1 MMLVSFN
8 LCKNYH
14 TETDESVLNS
24 VEGFLMSK
32 KDSVFQKKV
41 MSWGYRGKEIFK
53 PLNTGRIDEHVACVR
68 EWIANIFFYTK
79 NGTTIMIDAGYNYDR
94 LREKMGWLNIDPSS
108 PTMSARW
115 SVTVTGCF
123 GVQQSTSVKLKIAIL
138 PVRFAGRSCSAHISC
153 PCLRPTTTVFC

>member
-53 PLNTGRIDEHVACVR
+53 PLNTGRIDELLHEKR
-68 EWIANIFFYTK
+68 HN
-79 NGTTIMIDAGYNYDR
+79 DYDR
-94 LREKMGWLNIDPSS
+94 CRI
-108 PTMSARW
+108 
-115 SVTVTGCF
+115 
-123 GVQQSTSVKLKIAIL
+123 
-138 PVRFAGRSCSAHISC
+138 
-153 PCLRPTTTVFC
+153 